1 MLCAT
6 KNQQMGK
13 FAALFSFLFLLL
25 TTKISGQENKKISD
39 KDTYLY
45 ERTKIEFEIV
55 KNGKVEK
62 GMGYFISFD
71 MNVLKKLYTA
81 IVIEKHFIENTKQA
95 ILYIPME
102 TGDRTKLEVADISK
116 FLFTEQSNDLAII
129 QLGKLANHLEN
140 RTIYAN
146 VIFVPEESIS
156 DFSFPLDKTKL
167 HELKEHWEKSILLQ

>member
-1 MLCAT
+1 
-6 KNQQMGK
+6 
-13 FAALFSFLFLLL
+13 
-25 TTKISGQENKKISD
+25 
-39 KDTYLY
+39 
-45 ERTKIEFEIV
+45 
-55 KNGKVEK
+55 
-62 GMGYFISFD
+62 
-71 MNVLKKLYTA
+71 
-81 IVIEKHFIENTKQA
+81 
-95 ILYIPME
+95 ME